1 MPDPVTPPQPPE
13 KPIPSKKWAA
23 FLGIGLIV
31 LFVLLDLISGLHS
44 SAPAQ
49 RRNASKQPPGVA
61 APSDLRSFDEQTK
74 DLTADLEHRR
84 AALQATVD
92 AAANIDLAHLAAPL
106 AECNQAMRDK
116 LNGHYYTTATSQGQV
131 VRLACE
137 ENDQWA
143 LIPDAA
149 ANIQPLTPQQQV
161 AMRSAPQYG
170 SSPGQTRKQER
181 EKAREEALNSSS
193 VALDFSAAKTVAVAA
208 AAPATET
215 EKSVEPAKEDKPKY
229 SWDTYTGSLYRVFE
243 GTVIETVLTNR
254 LAGEFTGPVNVMVT
268 TDLYSHDHL
277 HILMPQGTRI
287 LGEALKVSAQ
297 QQRRLAV
304 VFHRAIMPDGYSVD
318 FDKFAGL
325 DQQGASGLTGK
336 VDTHWAK
343 VIGTAVLIGAIGG
356 LAQMGSYGAAY
367 GPGSAIE
374 TGIGAQSGQQA
385 MQILDRA
392 MNVLPT
398 VTVFEGTRVRIWVE
412 KDAELPA
419 YENHTVN
426 PSL

>member
-149 ANIQPLTPQQQV
+149 ANIQP
-161 AMRSAPQYG
+161 RAPQYG

-208 AAPATET
+208 API
-215 EKSVEPAKEDKPKY
+215 P
-229 SWDTYTGSLYRVFE
+229 
-243 GTVIETVLTNR
+243 
-254 LAGEFTGPVNVMVT
+254 
-268 TDLYSHDHL
+268 
-277 HILMPQGTRI
+277 
-287 LGEALKVSAQ
+287 SA
-297 QQRRLAV
+297 
-304 VFHRAIMPDGYSVD
+304 
-318 FDKFAGL
+318 
-325 DQQGASGLTGK
+325 
-336 VDTHWAK
+336 
-343 VIGTAVLIGAIGG
+343 
-356 LAQMGSYGAAY
+356 
-367 GPGSAIE
+367 
-374 TGIGAQSGQQA
+374 
-385 MQILDRA
+385 
-392 MNVLPT
+392 
-398 VTVFEGTRVRIWVE
+398 
-412 KDAELPA
+412 
-419 YENHTVN
+419 
-426 PSL
+426 